1 MSHICSFLKNMSV
14 HSPCVVVYMVVA
26 CMYYGVV
33 SSVLCTL
40 NSCKYRVT
48 FFLMSVDRSP
58 VIFLRVVPVNRSLQL
73 VPVFAQGD

>member
-33 SSVLCTL
+33 SCRTMYFKQLQI
-40 NSCKYRVT
+40 SCY
-48 FFLMSVDRSP
+48 FFSYEC
-58 VIFLRVVPVNRSLQL
+58 
-73 VPVFAQGD
+73 